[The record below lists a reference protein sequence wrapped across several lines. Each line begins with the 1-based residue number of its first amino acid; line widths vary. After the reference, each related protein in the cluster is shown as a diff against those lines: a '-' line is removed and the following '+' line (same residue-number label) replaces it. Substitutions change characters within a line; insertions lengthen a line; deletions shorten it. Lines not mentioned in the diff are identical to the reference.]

1 MRDFFQKKQR
11 IVVRGLLERSGR
23 ILVVPGLKSLALE
36 YYQFPGGYV
45 EFGSDPTKTL
55 VDLFFAQTHI
65 PVDVGAPLHT
75 ISRMSPND
83 DTQEIEIIY
92 RVYPKGTLN
101 IEAPDREK
109 MLWVEADD
117 TGYFFSSYISET
129 IRLIRE

>member
-1 MRDFFQKKQR
+1 MRNFLPKKQC

-23 ILVVPGLKSLALE
+23 ILVVQSPKGLALE
-36 YYQFPGGYV
+36 YYEFPGGYV

-83 DTQEIEIIY
+83 NTQTIEIIY
-92 RVYPKGTLN
+92 RVFPRGSFN
-101 IEAPDREK
+101 IEKPDHET

-129 IRLIRE
+129 IRLISG